1 MRTEKFVALILA
13 AGRGERLRPLTS
25 STPKALILVSGQPV
39 LGRTLD
45 CLRAAGVSAVVV
57 VTGYRAPKIRA
68 FLREHSTDL
77 PFRILRNPIYRRTNT
92 LYSLWITRNVLSGKA
107 FLLLD
112 GDLVFEQEV
121 LTALLRPRRTN
132 VLACDG
138 ARRLDLEAVRA
149 AGAVDGRILQIGK
162 GVATQGKV
170 FGESIGA
177 ARIDSNTSRKLFRV
191 AGQLL
196 RNGGSRL
203 YYEAAFQQLID
214 EHVPFWACNIDG
226 AKWTEIDT
234 RDDLRRAQALFK
246 KSEKPAK

>member
-1 MRTEKFVALILA
+1 
-13 AGRGERLRPLTS
+13 
-25 STPKALILVSGQPV
+25 
-39 LGRTLD
+39 
-45 CLRAAGVSAVVV
+45 
-57 VTGYRAPKIRA
+57 
-68 FLREHSTDL
+68 
-77 PFRILRNPIYRRTNT
+77 
-92 LYSLWITRNVLSGKA
+92 LSGKT

-112 GDLVFEQEV
+112 GDLVFEQKV

-138 ARRLDLEAVRA
+138 ARRLDQEAVRA
-149 AGAVDGRILQIGK
+149 VGAVDGRVLEIGK
-162 GVATQGKV
+162 GIIAQGKV

-203 YYEAAFQQLID
+203 YYEAVFQQLMNS
-214 EHVPFWACNIDG
+214 HVPFWACNIDG

-234 RDDLRRAQALFK
+234 KNDLRRAQALFK
-246 KSEKPAK
+246 KSEKLVK